1 MISPDYLPDGKLI
14 HFERIKRTIDL
25 AFEQVIESLS
35 EKRLLS
41 YIPNI
46 YPVPF
51 MIAKADIVQARM
63 VRTLFYSVVYPDKSN
78 FENFAIYP
86 TLTLIER
93 LPDCLIGAIAHEIAH
108 IISVDGKVS
117 ISKTDFT
124 LVLRNRPESAKTKEK
139 KAQTVYKHFSE
150 SMLSEIKR
158 WDHISMKKDIE
169 EIVSNDVQLISQQ
182 SFDRMVF
189 KEKLAE
195 YHDFIRSK
203 LAGFIDS

>member
-1 MISPDYLPDGKLI
+1 LISPDYLPDDKLI
-14 HFERIKRTIDL
+14 HFEGIKGTISL
-25 AFEQVIESLS
+25 AFDQVIESLY
-35 EKRLLS
+35 EKNVLS

-51 MIAKADIVQARM
+51 MIAKTDIVHARM
-63 VRTLFYSVVYPDKSN
+63 VRTLFYSIAYPDKCN

-86 TLTLIER
+86 TLTLIQR

-117 ISKTDFT
+117 ISRTDLT
-124 LVLRNRPESAKTKEK
+124 LVLRNRLESAKIKEK

-150 SMLSEIKR
+150 SVLSEIKK

-169 EIVSNDVQLISQQ
+169 EIVSNGVQLLSQQ

-189 KEKLAE
+189 KEKLEA

-203 LAGFIDS
+203 LAGLIDS

>member
-63 VRTLFYSVVYPDKSN
+63 VRTLFYSVYPDKSN

-86 TLTLIER
+86 TLPLIER
-93 LPDCLIGAIAHEIAH
+93 LPDCLIGAIAHEIDH

-124 LVLRNRPESAKTKEK
+124 LVLRNRLESAKTKEK

-150 SMLSEIKR
+150 SVR

-169 EIVSNDVQLISQQ
+169 EIVSNDVRLISQQ

-189 KEKLAE
+189 REKLAE

-203 LAGFIDS
+203 LAGLIDS